1 MAEQK
6 LVDRIQEERDEIV
19 DLLRHLVELESP
31 SNRKDLVDQVGNFIV
46 EHLKDNGF
54 TPQIENRKEV
64 GNIVWSEWGDT
75 QEGRILF
82 LCHIDTV
89 WDPGSL
95 DKNPFRVENSRIYGP
110 GIFDMKSGV
119 GATLKIQEYL
129 SRGWIQPGKKVR
141 FLYTTDEE
149 ITSAE
154 SRTLIEDFA
163 LQSDVVL
170 VLEPP
175 LPGGGVKTFRKGVGG
190 YLIRIHG
197 KASHSGLNPE
207 EGINAVEELAR
218 QILHMHALADSG
230 KGTTVN
236 VNVVRGGMA
245 QNVIA
250 EYAEAAMDFRFREI
264 EEGER
269 VDSAIRSLS
278 PHLSGGRLEI
288 EGGIDRPP
296 MVKSKRSQKLFE
308 SAQRI
313 ATDLG
318 MKLEEGESGGASDGN
333 ITAAA
338 GVPTLDGLGING
350 NGAHAWHEH
359 VELAAVVPRIALLAG
374 LAERL

>member
-1 MAEQK
+1 MSELK
-6 LVDRIQEERDEIV
+6 LVDRIQEERDDIV

-31 SNRKDLVDQVGNFIV
+31 SNRKDMVDQVGRFIV

-54 TPQIENRKEV
+54 TPHIENRKEV
-64 GNIVWSEWGDT
+64 GNIVWSEWGDS

-89 WDPGSL
+89 WEPGSL
-95 DKNPFRVENSRIYGP
+95 AKNPFRVENGRIHGP

-119 GATLKIQEYL
+119 GATLKIQQYL

-154 SRTLIEDFA
+154 SRSLIEDFA
-163 LQSDVVL
+163 LQSDAVL

-175 LPGGGVKTFRKGVGG
+175 LPGGAVKTFRKGVGG
-190 YLIRIHG
+190 FLVRFHG

-207 EGINAVEELAR
+207 EGINAIDELAR
-218 QILHMHALADSG
+218 QILHIHALADSR

-250 EYAEAAMDFRFREI
+250 EYAEAVMDFRFREI

-269 VDSAIRSLS
+269 VDSAMRSLS
-278 PHLSGGRLEI
+278 PYLSEAHLAI

-296 MVKSKRSQKLFE
+296 MVKSKESQQLFE
-308 SAQRI
+308 SAQVI
-313 ATDLG
+313 ATELG
-318 MKLEEGESGGASDGN
+318 IKLEEGESGGASDGN
-333 ITAAA
+333 ITASV

-350 NGAHAWHEH
+350 DGAHAWHEH
-359 VELAAVVPRIALLAG
+359 VELAALVPRIALLAE
-374 LAERL
+374 LTERL